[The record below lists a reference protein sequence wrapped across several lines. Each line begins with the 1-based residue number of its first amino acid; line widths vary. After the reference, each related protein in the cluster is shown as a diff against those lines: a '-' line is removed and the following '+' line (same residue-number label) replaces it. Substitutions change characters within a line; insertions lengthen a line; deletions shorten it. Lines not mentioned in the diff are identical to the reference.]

1 MQDKKNY
8 FRECPRCGAHLDP
21 GETCD
26 CGAEGGSGVKTL
38 ADLMEAGMAGRTFD
52 DIVEPG
58 DAVAAEIVEDIRD
71 ALPPTTNRANLM
83 QSGEPSDY
91 RLDPR
96 VGRMMPT
103 HVTFQRRDGQWYYCG
118 RCFEGDT
125 VEPDKLTGATV

>member
-1 MQDKKNY
+1 M
-8 FRECPRCGAHLDP
+8 
-21 GETCD
+21 
-26 CGAEGGSGVKTL
+26 KTL
-38 ADLMEAGMAGRTFD
+38 ADLMEAGMAGRTFE